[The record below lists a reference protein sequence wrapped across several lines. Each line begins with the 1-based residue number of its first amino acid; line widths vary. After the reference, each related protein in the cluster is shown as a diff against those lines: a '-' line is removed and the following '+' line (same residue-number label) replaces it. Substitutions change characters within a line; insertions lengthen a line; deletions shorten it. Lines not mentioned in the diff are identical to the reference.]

1 MKQGIYNIESGI
13 ELENDAH
20 VLVLPVYLLVSFFLF
35 FFSNRSTVMTVCHW
49 TLPILKYQSRHRFH
63 YVFRRFFEYIFRH
76 CIYLFILGDKRI
88 IFVE

>member
-35 FFSNRSTVMTVCHW
+35 FFFESFDRDDGMPLDVANIEISIAASISLRIPPLFRIHIST
-49 TLPILKYQSRHRFH
+49 L
-63 YVFRRFFEYIFRH
+63 YIF
-76 CIYLFILGDKRI
+76 IYPW
-88 IFVE
+88 